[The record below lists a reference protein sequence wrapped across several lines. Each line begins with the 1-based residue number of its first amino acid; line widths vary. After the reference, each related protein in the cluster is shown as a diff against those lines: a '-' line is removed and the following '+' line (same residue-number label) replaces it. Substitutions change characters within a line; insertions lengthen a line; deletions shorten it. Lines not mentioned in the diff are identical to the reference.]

1 MAFLSPCIVEREPP
15 IPVSPWD
22 GSLFRICNKKF
33 FSIFWNPC
41 TKVRAATGGGRV
53 YFFNLGALM
62 QDVLNYANLVVDFF
76 KAGFTQ
82 VNLTLALVI
91 ALYWAW
97 RISNLGALVMTAIGA
112 VLMHLVALILAPMV
126 DHNAPLHLPP
136 FQDAAYW
143 RLVAALFLGYT
154 VAIGAL
160 FLVKSAIVNR
170 AGASDEGGG
179 MLAASAHDAGGHHG
193 GGHEDHGPGGAHDD
207 HGHGGH
213 GHDDHGHGGGHDD
226 HGHGGGHDDHGH
238 GGHGHH

>member
-1 MAFLSPCIVEREPP
+1 
-15 IPVSPWD
+15 
-22 GSLFRICNKKF
+22 
-33 FSIFWNPC
+33 
-41 TKVRAATGGGRV
+41 
-53 YFFNLGALM
+53 M

-97 RISNLGALVMTAIGA
+97 RISDLSALVVTAIGA
-112 VLMHLVALILAPMV
+112 VLMHLVALVLAPMV

-136 FQDAAYW
+136 FQDPAYW

-160 FLVKSAIVNR
+160 FLVKSAVLNR
-170 AGASDEGGG
+170 SGASDEGGG
-179 MLAASAHDAGGHHG
+179 MLAATAHDASHHG
-193 GGHEDHGPGGAHDD
+193 GGAHDNHGHGGGHDD
-207 HGHGGH
+207 HGHG

-238 GGHGHH
+238 GGGHDDHGHGGGHDGHGHGGGHGHH